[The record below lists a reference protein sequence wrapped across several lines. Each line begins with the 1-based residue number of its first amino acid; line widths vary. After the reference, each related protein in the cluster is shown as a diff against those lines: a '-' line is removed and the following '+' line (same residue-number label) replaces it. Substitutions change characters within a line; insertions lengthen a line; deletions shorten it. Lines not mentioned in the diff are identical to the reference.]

1 MKISEQILECINVYY
16 KKNNVDISVLSDSDK
31 IDLCIKLDDFII
43 DNLIIN
49 LLDNF
54 YLDFNGH
61 FNLNNCYFKDLP
73 KNKLEYLIDDMKS
86 NGFSFMSVST
96 HKYILDNNPA
106 IFDHFDKNLFF
117 GVSKNEYCS
126 CCGKKLHLNVNF
138 SSKKM
143 LYTFFNGKDIVKD
156 ELGCSE
162 KNKKGIF
169 SFIHNFP
176 SGKIIFA
183 NDLRDI
189 YSDYKEK
196 SKEIN
201 SKISEISGYYNTINS
216 DLGQELNTKLYSDIG
231 LVYIQVGNTSPNIFK
246 DNSGVIIAKPETLYD
261 PKTDEEW
268 DNFNENEK
276 NLGNICTDLW
286 AVCAMD
292 YDLYK
297 SLKLETAKNKY
308 PDEDVDET
316 YINEDDFD
324 FIVEVK
330 PGTYKITSYYNSTEE
345 QKDEKF
351 FIMEPL

>member
-1 MKISEQILECINVYY
+1 MKISEQILECINAYY
-16 KKNNVDISVLSDSDK
+16 EKNNVDISVLADSDK
-31 IDLCIKLDDFII
+31 INLSFDICSFVVDNLLIKLLDDV
-43 DNLIIN
+43 
-49 LLDNF
+49 

-61 FNLNNCYFKDLP
+61 FNLDNCYFKELS
-73 KNKLEYLIDDMKS
+73 KSHLNYLIDDIKS
-86 NGFSFMSVST
+86 DGFSFLSMSIYQYLLKNDLT
-96 HKYILDNNPA
+96 
-106 IFDHFDKNLFF
+106 IFDHIDQDKEFIIA
-117 GVSKNEYCS
+117 KNENCF
-126 CCGKKLHLNVNF
+126 CCGKKLSLNVNLK
-138 SSKKM
+138 SKKM
-143 LYTFFNGKDIVKD
+143 HYSFFNGKSMVKD
-156 ELGCSE
+156 EGCSE
-162 KNKKGIF
+162 KDKKGVF
-169 SFIHNFP
+169 SFTHNFP

-189 YSDYKEK
+189 YPDYKEK
-196 SKEIN
+196 DREIS
-201 SKISEISGYYNTINS
+201 SKIKELSGYYNTINS
-216 DLGQELNTKLYSDIG
+216 NLGQELNTKLYSDTG

-246 DNSGVIIAKPETLYD
+246 DNSGLIIAKPETLYD

-276 NLGNICTDLW
+276 NLGSICTDLW

-297 SLKLETAKNKY
+297 SLKIEKAKKDY
-308 PDEDVDET
+308 PDEKIDET

-351 FIMEPL
+351 FTMELL